1 MINTAPYAL
10 KKYFGNDIK
19 NVDRKLQTL
28 VDEKKISQSV
38 FTTLRK
44 QKMKYSKKKVAPA
57 KKTDKQINVAP
68 KPAVKKVAPKPSVKK
83 KETPK
88 AKPPTKTWQ
97 KYAEKYKPFTSK
109 GEWDKVLGLEWKR
122 KSISPTKVVW
132 VGTLKGGVRVE
143 TILEWKTNS
152 RDSEEY
158 KTINGKRITGR
169 PDFADR
175 LNKMVDDIESKEKM
189 SKMMKP
195 SDIVN
200 IVKNA

>member
-1 MINTAPYAL
+1 MTPAERAIKLHFGSVDKVKMTGV
-10 KKYFGNDIK
+10 KKLIAD
-19 NVDRKLQTL
+19 
-28 VDEKKISQSV
+28 KKIT
-38 FTTLRK
+38 TTLGNQMIRLAIAYRK
-44 QKMKYSKKKVAPA
+44 TPA
-57 KKTDKQINVAP
+57 GDKPMP
-68 KPAVKKVAPKPSVKK
+68 KPDKK

>member
-44 QKMKYSKKKVAPA
+44 QKMKYSK
-57 KKTDKQINVAP
+57 VAP